1 VRAFY
6 FVEEN
11 SMSKDQQD
19 LLHYKNK
26 CHQLEQLLEV
36 ERVKNFE
43 LRRFLVELRFLAKP
57 VLTKLEKV
65 KGVKE

>member
-1 VRAFY
+1 
-6 FVEEN
+6 
-11 SMSKDQQD
+11 MSKEELD

-26 CHQLEQLLEV
+26 VHQLEQLLEV

-57 VLTKLEKV
+57 VLSKLEKV

>member
-1 VRAFY
+1 
-6 FVEEN
+6 
-11 SMSKDQQD
+11 MSKEELD

-26 CHQLEQLLEV
+26 AHQLEQLLEI

>member
-1 VRAFY
+1 MSEQQKYVLHL
-6 FVEEN
+6 EN
-11 SMSKDQQD
+11 RV
-19 LLHYKNK
+19 
-26 CHQLEQLLEV
+26 HQLTQLLET

-57 VLTKLEKV
+57 VLSKLEKV

>member
-1 VRAFY
+1 MSEQQKYVLHL
-6 FVEEN
+6 EN
-11 SMSKDQQD
+11 RV
-19 LLHYKNK
+19 
-26 CHQLEQLLEV
+26 HQLTQLLET

-57 VLTKLEKV
+57 VLSKLERV

>member
-1 VRAFY
+1 
-6 FVEEN
+6 
-11 SMSKDQQD
+11 MSEQD
-19 LLHYKNK
+19 KHLLHLSNRV
-26 CHQLEQLLEV
+26 HQLEQLLEV

-57 VLTKLEKV
+57 VLSKLEKV

>member
-1 VRAFY
+1 
-6 FVEEN
+6 
-11 SMSKDQQD
+11 MSKEESD
-19 LLHYKNK
+19 LLFYKNK
-26 CHQLEQLLEV
+26 CHQLTQLLET

-57 VLTKLEKV
+57 VLSKLEKV

>member
-1 VRAFY
+1 
-6 FVEEN
+6 
-11 SMSKDQQD
+11 MSKEQLD
-19 LLHYKNK
+19 LIRYVNR

-57 VLTKLEKV
+57 VLNKLEKV

>member
-1 VRAFY
+1 
-6 FVEEN
+6 
-11 SMSKDQQD
+11 MSEQD
-19 LLHYKNK
+19 KHLLHLTNRV
-26 CHQLEQLLEV
+26 HQLEQLLEV

-57 VLTKLEKV
+57 VLSKLEKV

>member
-1 VRAFY
+1 
-6 FVEEN
+6 
-11 SMSKDQQD
+11 MSKEELD
-19 LLHYKNK
+19 LLHYKNR

-43 LRRFLVELRFLAKP
+43 LRRFLVELRSLVKP
-57 VLTKLEKV
+57 VLSKLEKV

>member
-1 VRAFY
+1 
-6 FVEEN
+6 
-11 SMSKDQQD
+11 MSKEELD
-19 LLHYKNK
+19 LLHYKNR

-57 VLTKLEKV
+57 VLSKLEKV

>member
-1 VRAFY
+1 
-6 FVEEN
+6 
-11 SMSKDQQD
+11 MSKEQLD
-19 LLHYKNK
+19 LLHYINR

-57 VLTKLEKV
+57 VLSKLEKV

>member
-1 VRAFY
+1 MSEQQKYVLHL
-6 FVEEN
+6 EN
-11 SMSKDQQD
+11 RV
-19 LLHYKNK
+19 
-26 CHQLEQLLEV
+26 HQLTQLLET

>member
-1 VRAFY
+1 
-6 FVEEN
+6 
-11 SMSKDQQD
+11 MSKDQQD

-26 CHQLEQLLEV
+26 CHQLEQLLEI

-57 VLTKLEKV
+57 VLSKLEKV